1 MNICEML
8 IIFFEIWILLTTYK
22 NDRRYDNGMGN
33 KKNKKKTSHTLRP
46 LARFIAR
53 SGRNTRKT
61 RRILITENVP
71 FL

>member
-1 MNICEML
+1 MTDDTI
-8 IIFFEIWILLTTYK
+8 
-22 NDRRYDNGMGN
+22 MGWET